1 MFGKKNETNDRYIEG
16 MSTVEAKAYTRI
28 IDVLETHPAQ
38 EDAYAVLMA
47 VKILCEYELRGNP
60 YARNVMLFKREK
72 RDYDI

>member
-16 MSTVEAKAYTRI
+16 MSTGEAKAYTRI

-47 VKILCEYELRGNP
+47 VQILCEYELRDNP
-60 YARNVMLFKREK
+60 YARNVMLFKRETK
-72 RDYDI
+72 EL